1 MNLKKMIVTG
11 LTGAIFLVGCGQAG
25 MSTEQSSNLDNES
38 VSSEAIQSSD
48 IAESNQEENTILYKG
63 TVAAQEETSD
73 ESILVND
80 LTPINN
86 DEAAPFDEVLL
97 LMNESIPL
105 TDKQTGEELQV
116 MDVHEG
122 DMVEVTLVEN
132 APTTM
137 SIPPQIPGNGI
148 IKVEVE
154 PQK

>member
-1 MNLKKMIVTG
+1 MVTG
-11 LTGAIFLVGCGQAG
+11 LTGAIFLAGCGQAG
-25 MSTEQSSNLDNES
+25 ISTDQSSNLDNES
-38 VSSEAIQSSD
+38 ISSEVIQSSD
-48 IAESNQEENTILYKG
+48 ITESNQEENTILYKG
-63 TVAAQEETSD
+63 TVAAQEDTSD
-73 ESILVND
+73 ESLLIND
-80 LTPINN
+80 LTPMDH

-116 MDVHEG
+116 ADIQEG
-122 DMVEVTLVEN
+122 DTVEVTLVEN